1 MHGVAWR
8 AAVAQPALSRL
19 SLACSVLVGMPMSDD
34 KEEVPKKGGK
44 KKLVLALII
53 FNLLA
58 AAGVGYFVIF
68 GEEPEEEEGDSD
80 EEGDEEEGEP
90 MAGKGF
96 GPLVEMKP
104 LVGNLDDPGA
114 GRYVKIKLHIEI
126 KSEDDRPQVE
136 AALVPIRSEL
146 LVYFTGVKP
155 ADTIG
160 SKNKKRIIADVTDL
174 VEGIVGS
181 ELVRRVFFTEFVT
194 Q

>member
-1 MHGVAWR
+1 
-8 AAVAQPALSRL
+8 
-19 SLACSVLVGMPMSDD
+19 MSDEAD
-34 KEEVPKKGGK
+34 EIPKKGGS
-44 KKLVLALII
+44 KKLVLALVV

-68 GEEPEEEEGDSD
+68 GKSEEAAADKGGDANQGEGGQGESRDD
-80 EEGDEEEGEP
+80 ELGGTY
-90 MAGKGF
+90 

-104 LVGNLDDPGA
+104 LVGNLDDPAA

-126 KSEDDRPQVE
+126 ASEDIRPQVE

-146 LVYFTGVKP
+146 LVYFTGLKVE
-155 ADTIG
+155 DTIG

-174 VEGIVGS
+174 VEGVAGE